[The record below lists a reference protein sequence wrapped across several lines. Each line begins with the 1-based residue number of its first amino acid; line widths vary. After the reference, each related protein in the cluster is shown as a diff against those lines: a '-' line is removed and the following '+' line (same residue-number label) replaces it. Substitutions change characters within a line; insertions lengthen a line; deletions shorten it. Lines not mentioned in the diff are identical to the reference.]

1 MAFIQTIEFTTSKF
15 DEMQALDEQWAAA
28 TEGKRKTRRR
38 IVARDRYNPNRYV
51 YLVFFDSFEE
61 AMANSDLPET
71 GQFAEKMMALAD
83 GPATFVNLDIL
94 TEDAD

>member
-1 MAFIQTIEFTTSKF
+1 MAFIQTIAFTTSKF
-15 DEMQALDEQWAAA
+15 AEMQALDEQWAAA

-38 IVARDRYNPNRYV
+38 IVAQDHDDPNRYV
-51 YLVFFDSFEE
+51 YLVFFDSYEE

-83 GPATFVNLDIL
+83 GPATFVNLDVL
-94 TEDAD
+94 SEDLD